1 MIVADFEI
9 TSRRSRTWRARN
21 SCKQSCFTCAGLPP
35 QSAATLGIS
44 LLLVARSLRF
54 VLLRLRAEHLVLV
67 FLSGRL
73 SIT

>member
-9 TSRRSRTWRARN
+9 TSRRSCSWRMRN
-21 SCKQSCFTCAGLPP
+21 SCTGLPP
-35 QSAATLGIS
+35 QSAATLGVS
-44 LLLVARSLRF
+44 FLLVARLLRF
-54 VLLRLRAEHLVLV
+54 ALIRQRAERLILA